1 MKLLQL
7 ILTVVLLTGTSLFAQ
22 KSKTH
27 NDYSNHPPKGMRNA
41 DWQGIYSGVTNCA
54 NCAGLETTLELQKGN
69 KYTLTIKAI
78 DKEDQPF
85 EKKGTFKWQ
94 GDIIHLQGLESERTA
109 HLYKISAA
117 EAKQLYIWDNKIHG
131 ENWTEY
137 TLKKVEILI
146 IDAGRQQEE
155 NE

>member
-1 MKLLQL
+1 MKLLQFTL
-7 ILTVVLLTGTSLFAQ
+7 IVVLLTGTSLFAQ
-22 KSKTH
+22 KSKPN
-27 NDYSNHPPKGMRNA
+27 NDYSNHPPKGMRDA

-85 EKKGTFKWQ
+85 EQKGTFKWQ
-94 GDIIHLQGLESERTA
+94 GDIIHLQGLESEPTA
-109 HLYKISAA
+109 HLYKISAS
-117 EAKQLYIWDNKIHG
+117 EAKQLYEWDNKIHG

-137 TLKKVEILI
+137 TLKKVEII
-146 IDAGRQQEE
+146 VIDNGR
-155 NE
+155 